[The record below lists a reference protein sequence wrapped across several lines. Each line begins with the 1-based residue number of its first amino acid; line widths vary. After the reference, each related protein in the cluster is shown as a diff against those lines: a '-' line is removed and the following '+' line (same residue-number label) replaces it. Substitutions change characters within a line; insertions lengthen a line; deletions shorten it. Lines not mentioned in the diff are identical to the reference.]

1 MPFSFGLSRRTA
13 RLIFLLRAW
22 ANRTRGKHKG
32 NFLIDKAVMR
42 VMQTYKC
49 ICFLSWRAWTIKILT
64 LLPLISSSV
73 HAADLRPGD
82 IVTVLP
88 KDAIPAI
95 MSPSFDD
102 GNKASWLRGTDPVV
116 GIEIAGESRAY
127 PVAILSRHEIVN
139 DKIGVIPFA
148 VTW

>member
-13 RLIFLLRAW
+13 RLIFLLRSW
-22 ANRTRGKHKG
+22 ANRTRGKHEG

-73 HAADLRPGD
+73 HATDLRPGD
-82 IVTVLP
+82 IVTVLT
-88 KDAIPAI
+88 KDATPAI

-102 GNKASWLRGTDPVV
+102 VTRLLGYAEPIPWWVSRSPAKAALT
-116 GIEIAGESRAY
+116 
-127 PVAILSRHEIVN
+127 LSLS
-139 DKIGVIPFA
+139 
-148 VTW
+148 